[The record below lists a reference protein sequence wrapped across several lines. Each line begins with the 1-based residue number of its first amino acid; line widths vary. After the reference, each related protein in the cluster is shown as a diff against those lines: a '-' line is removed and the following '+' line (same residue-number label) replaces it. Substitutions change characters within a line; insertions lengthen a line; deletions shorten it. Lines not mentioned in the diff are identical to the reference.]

1 MIADGVGIIGI
12 GVLGTV
18 HKKWVERYC
27 DLKYYTYDIE
37 PIKSNSSFEELV
49 WNSEYIFICL
59 PTNEKD
65 LRLDISIINDTI
77 KKISELTKKEKQKVI
92 IRSTLRI
99 GSCLE
104 IEQTYPNL
112 EIIFIPEFLTERFAW
127 DDFIEPERTIIGMN
141 KIYRLCK
148 EEIDSIRKYKVMPIS
163 EHMIFMNTNEAEA
176 VKLFTNSFY
185 ALRVI
190 FANEIHD
197 LCMKMN
203 LDYHNILSAL
213 RIDPRIGSDT
223 QDLSGRDVHFRIA
236 QDGKVGFGGKC
247 LPKDLA
253 ETVSILNEKK
263 AGFGL
268 LEKVENIN
276 ERIRK

>member
-1 MIADGVGIIGI
+1 
-12 GVLGTV
+12 
-18 HKKWVERYC
+18 
-27 DLKYYTYDIE
+27 
-37 PIKSNSSFEELV
+37 
-49 WNSEYIFICL
+49 
-59 PTNEKD
+59 
-65 LRLDISIINDTI
+65 
-77 KKISELTKKEKQKVI
+77 
-92 IRSTLRI
+92 
-99 GSCLE
+99 
-104 IEQTYPNL
+104 
-112 EIIFIPEFLTERFAW
+112 
-127 DDFIEPERTIIGMN
+127 MN

-163 EHMIFMNTNEAEA
+163 EHLLIMNTNEAEA

-213 RIDPRIGSDT
+213 RVDPRIGSDT

-236 QDGKVGFGGKC
+236 QDGKAGFGGKC

-253 ETVSILNEKK
+253 EIISILNEKK

-276 ERIRK
+276 EEIRK